1 MLKDKVGIRVGC
13 LMLMIVGKI
22 GGIRKFCVDRVTAE
36 MIIWGNYE
44 NGCQGSQWFD
54 SRNRFQRD
62 DRIFNDGGYQ
72 FRNGGQNEDFSR
84 GDRRNIG
91 SSENFSRGDRR
102 QRSRL
107 NVLKVRDDQNDQT
120 KSANEVPIKLSAVI
134 TAQGAKCQNVGI
146 VEFNVRIREF
156 EKPWMIHVLT
166 DLKYPCILGV
176 DFISGSKIILDFDRK
191 SFEIP
196 DLQIDT
202 MVKMIEEGNVEID
215 LSKTGLEVKQKQKL
229 RDLFNSFKG
238 LFSDKPGLT
247 HVWYHEIDTGDKPP
261 VVFRP
266 YCYDR
271 VK

>member
-44 NGCQGSQWFD
+44 NGRQGSQWFD

-91 SSENFSRGDRR
+91 SSENFSR
-102 QRSRL
+102 
-107 NVLKVRDDQNDQT
+107 
-120 KSANEVPIKLSAVI
+120 
-134 TAQGAKCQNVGI
+134 
-146 VEFNVRIREF
+146 
-156 EKPWMIHVLT
+156 
-166 DLKYPCILGV
+166 
-176 DFISGSKIILDFDRK
+176 
-191 SFEIP
+191 
-196 DLQIDT
+196 
-202 MVKMIEEGNVEID
+202 
-215 LSKTGLEVKQKQKL
+215 
-229 RDLFNSFKG
+229 
-238 LFSDKPGLT
+238 DKPGLT